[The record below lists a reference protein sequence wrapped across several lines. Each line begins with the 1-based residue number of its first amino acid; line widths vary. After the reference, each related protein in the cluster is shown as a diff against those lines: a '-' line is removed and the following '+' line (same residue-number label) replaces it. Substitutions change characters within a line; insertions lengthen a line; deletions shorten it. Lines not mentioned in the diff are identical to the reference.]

1 MKTKKTKIF
10 YLFIL
15 IFIFVGCSKGELLKE
30 TKEYNNAQYTKKTSY
45 SGLSLTSVDKKLS
58 LEMLRMQELNQEDT
72 SKSKDT
78 KASGNEIDKINESKN
93 LKEKSAEDKAKGKS
107 LQTQGSNST
116 NSKPSEIVPTKPVE
130 IKQELSDEQVVKIV
144 KDAYLTSINFFNRNI
159 DHNDRIDDGIF
170 CRAKDKNLTYNRIIA
185 TLRNHYSISFLNK
198 SKIEK
203 DCIKVVDGKVYVL
216 ALQGL
221 YDAEREFQVLNRKD
235 NDNYINVKVFV
246 KSEDGNITS
255 NIVLVKEAGKWKV
268 DSGNIFPQR

>member
-30 TKEYNNAQYTKKTSY
+30 TKQYNNAQYTKKTSY

-93 LKEKSAEDKAKGKS
+93 LKEKSAEDKTKGKS
-107 LQTQGSNST
+107 LQTQGSSST
-116 NSKPSEIVPTKPVE
+116 NSKPSEIVSTKPVE

-170 CRAKDKNLTYNRIIA
+170 CRAKDKNFTYDRIIA

-221 YDAEREFQVLNRKD
+221 YDAEREFQILNRKD